1 MENWKNKKI
10 GKVGGNEQ
18 SHRFDKRLCS
28 RSGGASKMN
37 EVFLMNLLSL
47 NFGMLSG
54 MVFIK
59 LIEKLKNA

>member
-1 MENWKNKKI
+1 
-10 GKVGGNEQ
+10 
-18 SHRFDKRLCS
+18 
-28 RSGGASKMN
+28 MN